1 MKVTDGLKE
10 VVIVSY
16 EGNQRSYHTM
26 IGGAQ
31 T

>member
-1 MKVTDGLKE
+1 MKAKDGQRE
-10 VVIVSY
+10 VVIVSF
-16 EGNQRSYHTM
+16 ESDQRNTTM